1 MFCPAKKTVKT
12 LLGSEQEGTSDGT
25 CTDEMCSFTQL
36 HSICSLEKTLFVS
49 DVAAGTIKL
58 VSGLTGTVSLLQA
71 LGSLY
76 DSFDIGAQN
85 TEKTDKSLQ
94 DAVNKVSYVN
104 DSITKTVSEVK
115 QRCRSKENTTTNG
128 HEGQLCLRKRRFH
141 LNF

>member
-25 CTDEMCSFTQL
+25 CTDEMCSLTQL
-36 HSICSLEKTLFVS
+36 HGICSLEKTLFVS

-94 DAVNKVSYVN
+94 DALNKVSYVN

-115 QRCRSKENTTTNG
+115 QRCR
-128 HEGQLCLRKRRFH
+128 
-141 LNF
+141 

>member
-1 MFCPAKKTVKT
+1 M
-12 LLGSEQEGTSDGT
+12 
-25 CTDEMCSFTQL
+25 
-36 HSICSLEKTLFVS
+36 EKTLFVS

-76 DSFDIGAQN
+76 DSFEIGAQN
-85 TEKTDKSLQ
+85 TEKADKSLQ